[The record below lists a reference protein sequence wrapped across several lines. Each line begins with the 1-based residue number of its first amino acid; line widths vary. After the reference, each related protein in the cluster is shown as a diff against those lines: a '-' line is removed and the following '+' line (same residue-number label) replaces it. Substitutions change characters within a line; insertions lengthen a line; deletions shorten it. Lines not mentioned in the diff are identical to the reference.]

1 MKAMFFLI
9 CIAFSTF
16 SGRAAADPSCEGR
29 FVNPITDVCWRCI
42 FPLSLGSVQVGK
54 GDLPDTSNPGSP
66 LQLCPAP
73 PPLFVRPG
81 LAIGYWEPM
90 AMTDVSRSPGCMVNL
105 GGFSINLGKTG
116 MGTARKD
123 DKQVTGTWSTIEK
136 MCIAISVLIV
146 AGNWVKKHN
155 VMDLLGWVFSLTL
168 VSMLVVIRTPVQ
180 IIDYSNVAQVYEVD
194 NVPIGLAIPASL
206 TTRVGN
212 ALIQSYEMV
221 FALPDSV
228 TYSKTGM
235 LFGSNLVAKSTDF
248 LSQNPQITTLF
259 SDYVQNCVMGDI
271 FLNHKYSFEELLNS
285 PDPYTL
291 IFANPSPLRGV
302 FDKNN
307 QFQTC
312 EEASRDLKSALALDT
327 QTGGKTWNYYV
338 RQLFGGKPNPD
349 LLFSQM
355 IGDSYNYFYSSGQS
369 AGQIIRQNVTMNAL
383 RSGIQSY
390 AARSGDTA
398 SLVNMANT
406 SSLEKQRLAQATMG
420 HQALRTL
427 PLMQTVIMG
436 IMIGMFPIM
445 VMAAMFNMM
454 TLQVLKGYV
463 FALIWLQT
471 WPLLFAILNSAMAYY
486 AKQNGV
492 PVVLSELSQ
501 VQLKNSDIATTAGYI
516 AVMIPPLSWG
526 IVKSMGAAFSSAY
539 SHFSSSGL
547 SATSQAASGVVDGNY
562 SFANMQMENV
572 SGYSWGTNSTTS
584 FGQMSRQLANGGMS
598 TQTRDGSMVWD
609 SGGAMSKL
617 PVDINVGRQIASA
630 QQQMAREA
638 DVQAESALHGYN
650 SSVTSA
656 WNSLQQF
663 GTNKGNSAST
673 TTGADTTDSSQD
685 SMARSKMWN
694 AVVANAKANNI
705 SNEESFQQ
713 LMDDSAKS
721 TQGVDLYGS
730 GKWSS
735 GDQLFG
741 KLGKWGTGLSAEAG
755 VKGSAGW
762 THSSGNTDNVGTSG
776 RESNDSRH
784 DTSSQAAKDFK
795 EASDYFTSRKTTT
808 SGNITDNNAS
818 SRVDQFAASL
828 SSAKNSYD
836 QYTSSRTRS
845 HEYSEMA
852 SRTESMTGQMNENL
866 TQQFANFVQHRA
878 PQDAEAILTNTSSPE
893 IAAQRE
899 ALAREFV
906 KEQVEPRVDA
916 AYQQGRESIGQNMA
930 GVSGGGDNG
939 SVMADYRQN
948 SGRIDA
954 MTQDAGIKD
963 NVDQK
968 VGGMITEN
976 KQQQQ
981 ETRENIQR
989 QGAEVKNENTEMEK
1003 DHKTKANEFKGD
1015 YNERKSKVKSL
1026 PGADSPTE
1034 LEAKAAKIQKDYLDG
1049 KR

>member
-1 MKAMFFLI
+1 
-9 CIAFSTF
+9 
-16 SGRAAADPSCEGR
+16 
-29 FVNPITDVCWRCI
+29 
-42 FPLSLGSVQVGK
+42 
-54 GDLPDTSNPGSP
+54 
-66 LQLCPAP
+66 
-73 PPLFVRPG
+73 
-81 LAIGYWEPM
+81 
-90 AMTDVSRSPGCMVNL
+90 
-105 GGFSINLGKTG
+105 
-116 MGTARKD
+116 
-123 DKQVTGTWSTIEK
+123 
-136 MCIAISVLIV
+136 
-146 AGNWVKKHN
+146 
-155 VMDLLGWVFSLTL
+155 
-168 VSMLVVIRTPVQ
+168 
-180 IIDYSNVAQVYEVD
+180 
-194 NVPIGLAIPASL
+194 
-206 TTRVGN
+206 
-212 ALIQSYEMV
+212 
-221 FALPDSV
+221 
-228 TYSKTGM
+228 
-235 LFGSNLVAKSTDF
+235 
-248 LSQNPQITTLF
+248 
-259 SDYVQNCVMGDI
+259 
-271 FLNHKYSFEELLNS
+271 
-285 PDPYTL
+285 
-291 IFANPSPLRGV
+291 
-302 FDKNN
+302 
-307 QFQTC
+307 
-312 EEASRDLKSALALDT
+312 
-327 QTGGKTWNYYV
+327 
-338 RQLFGGKPNPD
+338 
-349 LLFSQM
+349 
-355 IGDSYNYFYSSGQS
+355 
-369 AGQIIRQNVTMNAL
+369 
-383 RSGIQSY
+383 
-390 AARSGDTA
+390 A

-1026 PGADSPTE
+1026 PGADSLTE

>member
-1 MKAMFFLI
+1 
-9 CIAFSTF
+9 
-16 SGRAAADPSCEGR
+16 
-29 FVNPITDVCWRCI
+29 
-42 FPLSLGSVQVGK
+42 
-54 GDLPDTSNPGSP
+54 
-66 LQLCPAP
+66 
-73 PPLFVRPG
+73 
-81 LAIGYWEPM
+81 
-90 AMTDVSRSPGCMVNL
+90 
-105 GGFSINLGKTG
+105 
-116 MGTARKD
+116 
-123 DKQVTGTWSTIEK
+123 
-136 MCIAISVLIV
+136 
-146 AGNWVKKHN
+146 
-155 VMDLLGWVFSLTL
+155 
-168 VSMLVVIRTPVQ
+168 
-180 IIDYSNVAQVYEVD
+180 EVD

-673 TTGADTTDSSQD
+673 TTGADTTESSQD

>member
-1 MKAMFFLI
+1 
-9 CIAFSTF
+9 
-16 SGRAAADPSCEGR
+16 
-29 FVNPITDVCWRCI
+29 
-42 FPLSLGSVQVGK
+42 
-54 GDLPDTSNPGSP
+54 
-66 LQLCPAP
+66 
-73 PPLFVRPG
+73 
-81 LAIGYWEPM
+81 
-90 AMTDVSRSPGCMVNL
+90 
-105 GGFSINLGKTG
+105 
-116 MGTARKD
+116 
-123 DKQVTGTWSTIEK
+123 
-136 MCIAISVLIV
+136 
-146 AGNWVKKHN
+146 
-155 VMDLLGWVFSLTL
+155 
-168 VSMLVVIRTPVQ
+168 
-180 IIDYSNVAQVYEVD
+180 
-194 NVPIGLAIPASL
+194 
-206 TTRVGN
+206 
-212 ALIQSYEMV
+212 
-221 FALPDSV
+221 
-228 TYSKTGM
+228 
-235 LFGSNLVAKSTDF
+235 
-248 LSQNPQITTLF
+248 
-259 SDYVQNCVMGDI
+259 
-271 FLNHKYSFEELLNS
+271 
-285 PDPYTL
+285 
-291 IFANPSPLRGV
+291 
-302 FDKNN
+302 
-307 QFQTC
+307 
-312 EEASRDLKSALALDT
+312 
-327 QTGGKTWNYYV
+327 
-338 RQLFGGKPNPD
+338 D

-673 TTGADTTDSSQD
+673 TTGADTTESSQD

>member
-1 MKAMFFLI
+1 MLEIYA
-9 CIAFSTF
+9 IA
-16 SGRAAADPSCEGR
+16 GGDWLRGNLNAIAA
-29 FVNPITDVCWRCI
+29 F
-42 FPLSLGSVQVGK
+42 
-54 GDLPDTSNPGSP
+54 
-66 LQLCPAP
+66 
-73 PPLFVRPG
+73 
-81 LAIGYWEPM
+81 
-90 AMTDVSRSPGCMVNL
+90 
-105 GGFSINLGKTG
+105 
-116 MGTARKD
+116 MGTS
-123 DKQVTGTWSTIEK
+123 TWSTIEK

-155 VMDLLGWVFSLTL
+155 VMDLIGWVFSLTL

-206 TTRVGN
+206 TTRAGN

-312 EEASRDLKSALALDT
+312 EEASRDLKSALVLDT

-673 TTGADTTDSSQD
+673 TTGADTTESSQD

-1026 PGADSPTE
+1026 
-1034 LEAKAAKIQKDYLDG
+1034 
-1049 KR
+1049 

>member
-1 MKAMFFLI
+1 
-9 CIAFSTF
+9 
-16 SGRAAADPSCEGR
+16 
-29 FVNPITDVCWRCI
+29 
-42 FPLSLGSVQVGK
+42 
-54 GDLPDTSNPGSP
+54 
-66 LQLCPAP
+66 
-73 PPLFVRPG
+73 
-81 LAIGYWEPM
+81 
-90 AMTDVSRSPGCMVNL
+90 
-105 GGFSINLGKTG
+105 
-116 MGTARKD
+116 
-123 DKQVTGTWSTIEK
+123 
-136 MCIAISVLIV
+136 
-146 AGNWVKKHN
+146 
-155 VMDLLGWVFSLTL
+155 
-168 VSMLVVIRTPVQ
+168 
-180 IIDYSNVAQVYEVD
+180 
-194 NVPIGLAIPASL
+194 
-206 TTRVGN
+206 
-212 ALIQSYEMV
+212 
-221 FALPDSV
+221 
-228 TYSKTGM
+228 
-235 LFGSNLVAKSTDF
+235 
-248 LSQNPQITTLF
+248 
-259 SDYVQNCVMGDI
+259 
-271 FLNHKYSFEELLNS
+271 KYSFEELLNS

-312 EEASRDLKSALALDT
+312 EEASRDLKSALVLDT

-584 FGQMSRQLANGGMS
+584 FGQMSRQLANGGIS

-673 TTGADTTDSSQD
+673 TTGADTTESSQD

>member
-1 MKAMFFLI
+1 
-9 CIAFSTF
+9 
-16 SGRAAADPSCEGR
+16 
-29 FVNPITDVCWRCI
+29 
-42 FPLSLGSVQVGK
+42 
-54 GDLPDTSNPGSP
+54 
-66 LQLCPAP
+66 
-73 PPLFVRPG
+73 
-81 LAIGYWEPM
+81 
-90 AMTDVSRSPGCMVNL
+90 
-105 GGFSINLGKTG
+105 
-116 MGTARKD
+116 
-123 DKQVTGTWSTIEK
+123 
-136 MCIAISVLIV
+136 
-146 AGNWVKKHN
+146 
-155 VMDLLGWVFSLTL
+155 
-168 VSMLVVIRTPVQ
+168 
-180 IIDYSNVAQVYEVD
+180 
-194 NVPIGLAIPASL
+194 
-206 TTRVGN
+206 
-212 ALIQSYEMV
+212 
-221 FALPDSV
+221 
-228 TYSKTGM
+228 
-235 LFGSNLVAKSTDF
+235 
-248 LSQNPQITTLF
+248 
-259 SDYVQNCVMGDI
+259 
-271 FLNHKYSFEELLNS
+271 
-285 PDPYTL
+285 
-291 IFANPSPLRGV
+291 
-302 FDKNN
+302 
-307 QFQTC
+307 
-312 EEASRDLKSALALDT
+312 
-327 QTGGKTWNYYV
+327 
-338 RQLFGGKPNPD
+338 
-349 LLFSQM
+349 
-355 IGDSYNYFYSSGQS
+355 
-369 AGQIIRQNVTMNAL
+369 
-383 RSGIQSY
+383 
-390 AARSGDTA
+390 
-398 SLVNMANT
+398 
-406 SSLEKQRLAQATMG
+406 
-420 HQALRTL
+420 TL

-673 TTGADTTDSSQD
+673 TTGADTTESSQD

>member
-1 MKAMFFLI
+1 
-9 CIAFSTF
+9 
-16 SGRAAADPSCEGR
+16 
-29 FVNPITDVCWRCI
+29 
-42 FPLSLGSVQVGK
+42 
-54 GDLPDTSNPGSP
+54 
-66 LQLCPAP
+66 
-73 PPLFVRPG
+73 
-81 LAIGYWEPM
+81 
-90 AMTDVSRSPGCMVNL
+90 
-105 GGFSINLGKTG
+105 
-116 MGTARKD
+116 
-123 DKQVTGTWSTIEK
+123 
-136 MCIAISVLIV
+136 
-146 AGNWVKKHN
+146 
-155 VMDLLGWVFSLTL
+155 
-168 VSMLVVIRTPVQ
+168 

-206 TTRVGN
+206 TTRAGN

-312 EEASRDLKSALALDT
+312 EEASRDLKSALVLDT

-673 TTGADTTDSSQD
+673 TTGADTTESSQD

>member
-1 MKAMFFLI
+1 
-9 CIAFSTF
+9 
-16 SGRAAADPSCEGR
+16 
-29 FVNPITDVCWRCI
+29 
-42 FPLSLGSVQVGK
+42 
-54 GDLPDTSNPGSP
+54 
-66 LQLCPAP
+66 
-73 PPLFVRPG
+73 
-81 LAIGYWEPM
+81 
-90 AMTDVSRSPGCMVNL
+90 
-105 GGFSINLGKTG
+105 
-116 MGTARKD
+116 
-123 DKQVTGTWSTIEK
+123 
-136 MCIAISVLIV
+136 
-146 AGNWVKKHN
+146 
-155 VMDLLGWVFSLTL
+155 
-168 VSMLVVIRTPVQ
+168 
-180 IIDYSNVAQVYEVD
+180 
-194 NVPIGLAIPASL
+194 
-206 TTRVGN
+206 
-212 ALIQSYEMV
+212 
-221 FALPDSV
+221 
-228 TYSKTGM
+228 
-235 LFGSNLVAKSTDF
+235 
-248 LSQNPQITTLF
+248 
-259 SDYVQNCVMGDI
+259 
-271 FLNHKYSFEELLNS
+271 
-285 PDPYTL
+285 
-291 IFANPSPLRGV
+291 
-302 FDKNN
+302 
-307 QFQTC
+307 
-312 EEASRDLKSALALDT
+312 
-327 QTGGKTWNYYV
+327 
-338 RQLFGGKPNPD
+338 
-349 LLFSQM
+349 
-355 IGDSYNYFYSSGQS
+355 GQS

-398 SLVNMANT
+398 SLVNIANT

-420 HQALRTL
+420 HQALRAL
-427 PLMQTVIMG
+427 PLTQTVIMG
-436 IMIGMFPIM
+436 LMIGMFPIM

-463 FALIWLQT
+463 YALIWLQT

-547 SATSQAASGVVDGNY
+547 GATSQAASGVVDGNY

-584 FGQMSRQLANGGMS
+584 FGQMSRQLANGG
-598 TQTRDGSMVWD
+598 TETKTGDGTTIWD
-609 SGGAMSKL
+609 ARSSKL
-617 PVDINVGRQIASA
+617 PVDINVSRQLASA
-630 QQQMAREA
+630 NQQMAREA

-673 TTGADTTDSSQD
+673 TTGADTTESSQD

-713 LMDDSAKS
+713 LMDKS
-721 TQGVDLYGS
+721 TKGSLSGEMYGNA
-730 GKWSS
+730 KWNT
-735 GDQLFG
+735 GDQLAG
-741 KLGKWGTGLSAEAG
+741 KLGKWATGFSAEGG
-755 VKGSAGW
+755 VKASLGASV
-762 THSSGNTDNVGTSG
+762 SSGSTDSTNESG
-776 RESNDSRH
+776 RESHDSRH

-818 SRVDQFAASL
+818 SRVDQFSASL

-836 QYTSSRTRS
+836 QYTTSRTRS

-878 PQDAEAILTNTSSPE
+878 PQNAEAILTNTSSPE

-916 AYQQGRESIGQNMA
+916 AYQQGRESIGQNMTE
-930 GVSGGGDNG
+930 VSGGGDNG
-939 SVMADYRQN
+939 SVMADYRHN

-954 MTQDAGIKD
+954 MTQQANIKD
-963 NVDQK
+963 NVGQK

-976 KQQQQ
+976 KQQHQ
-981 ETRENIQR
+981 ETRENIQQ
-989 QGAEVKNENTEMEK
+989 QGVEVKKENAELEN
-1003 DHKTKANEFKGD
+1003 DHKTKGNDFKNS
-1015 YNERKSKVKSL
+1015 YNDKKEHQTRL
-1026 PGADSPTE
+1026 PGADSTKE
-1034 LEAKAAKIQKDYLDG
+1034 LLDKATKLENEKPKG
-1049 KR
+1049 

>member
-1 MKAMFFLI
+1 
-9 CIAFSTF
+9 
-16 SGRAAADPSCEGR
+16 
-29 FVNPITDVCWRCI
+29 
-42 FPLSLGSVQVGK
+42 
-54 GDLPDTSNPGSP
+54 
-66 LQLCPAP
+66 
-73 PPLFVRPG
+73 
-81 LAIGYWEPM
+81 
-90 AMTDVSRSPGCMVNL
+90 
-105 GGFSINLGKTG
+105 
-116 MGTARKD
+116 
-123 DKQVTGTWSTIEK
+123 
-136 MCIAISVLIV
+136 
-146 AGNWVKKHN
+146 
-155 VMDLLGWVFSLTL
+155 
-168 VSMLVVIRTPVQ
+168 
-180 IIDYSNVAQVYEVD
+180 
-194 NVPIGLAIPASL
+194 GLAIPASL
-206 TTRVGN
+206 TTRAGN

-312 EEASRDLKSALALDT
+312 EEASRDLKSALVLDT

-673 TTGADTTDSSQD
+673 TTGADTTESSQD

>member
-1 MKAMFFLI
+1 
-9 CIAFSTF
+9 
-16 SGRAAADPSCEGR
+16 
-29 FVNPITDVCWRCI
+29 
-42 FPLSLGSVQVGK
+42 
-54 GDLPDTSNPGSP
+54 
-66 LQLCPAP
+66 
-73 PPLFVRPG
+73 
-81 LAIGYWEPM
+81 
-90 AMTDVSRSPGCMVNL
+90 
-105 GGFSINLGKTG
+105 
-116 MGTARKD
+116 
-123 DKQVTGTWSTIEK
+123 
-136 MCIAISVLIV
+136 
-146 AGNWVKKHN
+146 
-155 VMDLLGWVFSLTL
+155 
-168 VSMLVVIRTPVQ
+168 
-180 IIDYSNVAQVYEVD
+180 
-194 NVPIGLAIPASL
+194 
-206 TTRVGN
+206 
-212 ALIQSYEMV
+212 
-221 FALPDSV
+221 
-228 TYSKTGM
+228 
-235 LFGSNLVAKSTDF
+235 
-248 LSQNPQITTLF
+248 
-259 SDYVQNCVMGDI
+259 
-271 FLNHKYSFEELLNS
+271 
-285 PDPYTL
+285 
-291 IFANPSPLRGV
+291 
-302 FDKNN
+302 
-307 QFQTC
+307 
-312 EEASRDLKSALALDT
+312 
-327 QTGGKTWNYYV
+327 
-338 RQLFGGKPNPD
+338 
-349 LLFSQM
+349 
-355 IGDSYNYFYSSGQS
+355 
-369 AGQIIRQNVTMNAL
+369 
-383 RSGIQSY
+383 
-390 AARSGDTA
+390 
-398 SLVNMANT
+398 
-406 SSLEKQRLAQATMG
+406 
-420 HQALRTL
+420 
-427 PLMQTVIMG
+427 
-436 IMIGMFPIM
+436 
-445 VMAAMFNMM
+445 
-454 TLQVLKGYV
+454 LQVLKGYV

-673 TTGADTTDSSQD
+673 TTGADTTESSQD

>member
-1 MKAMFFLI
+1 M
-9 CIAFSTF
+9 
-16 SGRAAADPSCEGR
+16 
-29 FVNPITDVCWRCI
+29 
-42 FPLSLGSVQVGK
+42 
-54 GDLPDTSNPGSP
+54 
-66 LQLCPAP
+66 
-73 PPLFVRPG
+73 
-81 LAIGYWEPM
+81 
-90 AMTDVSRSPGCMVNL
+90 
-105 GGFSINLGKTG
+105 
-116 MGTARKD
+116 
-123 DKQVTGTWSTIEK
+123 
-136 MCIAISVLIV
+136 
-146 AGNWVKKHN
+146 
-155 VMDLLGWVFSLTL
+155 
-168 VSMLVVIRTPVQ
+168 
-180 IIDYSNVAQVYEVD
+180 
-194 NVPIGLAIPASL
+194 
-206 TTRVGN
+206 
-212 ALIQSYEMV
+212 
-221 FALPDSV
+221 
-228 TYSKTGM
+228 
-235 LFGSNLVAKSTDF
+235 
-248 LSQNPQITTLF
+248 SQNPQITTLF

-312 EEASRDLKSALALDT
+312 EEASRDLKSALVLDT

-673 TTGADTTDSSQD
+673 TTGADTTESSQD

>member
-1 MKAMFFLI
+1 
-9 CIAFSTF
+9 
-16 SGRAAADPSCEGR
+16 
-29 FVNPITDVCWRCI
+29 
-42 FPLSLGSVQVGK
+42 
-54 GDLPDTSNPGSP
+54 
-66 LQLCPAP
+66 
-73 PPLFVRPG
+73 
-81 LAIGYWEPM
+81 
-90 AMTDVSRSPGCMVNL
+90 
-105 GGFSINLGKTG
+105 
-116 MGTARKD
+116 
-123 DKQVTGTWSTIEK
+123 
-136 MCIAISVLIV
+136 
-146 AGNWVKKHN
+146 
-155 VMDLLGWVFSLTL
+155 
-168 VSMLVVIRTPVQ
+168 SMLVVIRTPVQ

-206 TTRVGN
+206 TTRAGN

-312 EEASRDLKSALALDT
+312 EEASRDLKSALVLDT

-673 TTGADTTDSSQD
+673 TTGADTTESSQD

>member
-1 MKAMFFLI
+1 MLEVYA
-9 CIAFSTF
+9 IA
-16 SGRAAADPSCEGR
+16 GGDWLRGNLNAIAA
-29 FVNPITDVCWRCI
+29 F
-42 FPLSLGSVQVGK
+42 
-54 GDLPDTSNPGSP
+54 
-66 LQLCPAP
+66 
-73 PPLFVRPG
+73 
-81 LAIGYWEPM
+81 
-90 AMTDVSRSPGCMVNL
+90 
-105 GGFSINLGKTG
+105 
-116 MGTARKD
+116 MG
-123 DKQVTGTWSTIEK
+123 TGTWSTIEK

-155 VMDLLGWVFSLTL
+155 VMDLIGWVFSLTL

-248 LSQNPQITTLF
+248 LSQNPEITTLF

-398 SLVNMANT
+398 SLVNIANT

-420 HQALRTL
+420 HQALRAL
-427 PLMQTVIMG
+427 PLTQTVIMG

-547 SATSQAASGVVDGNY
+547 GATSQAASGVVDGNY

-617 PVDINVGRQIASA
+617 PVDINVGRQIANA
-630 QQQMAREA
+630 QQQMARES

-663 GTNKGNSAST
+663 GTNKGNSTST
-673 TTGADTTDSSQD
+673 TTGADTTESSQD

-954 MTQDAGIKD
+954 MTQDSGIKD

-976 KQQQQ
+976 K
-981 ETRENIQR
+981 
-989 QGAEVKNENTEMEK
+989 GSC
-1003 DHKTKANEFKGD
+1003 D
-1015 YNERKSKVKSL
+1015 
-1026 PGADSPTE
+1026 
-1034 LEAKAAKIQKDYLDG
+1034 
-1049 KR
+1049 

>member
-1 MKAMFFLI
+1 
-9 CIAFSTF
+9 
-16 SGRAAADPSCEGR
+16 
-29 FVNPITDVCWRCI
+29 
-42 FPLSLGSVQVGK
+42 
-54 GDLPDTSNPGSP
+54 
-66 LQLCPAP
+66 
-73 PPLFVRPG
+73 
-81 LAIGYWEPM
+81 
-90 AMTDVSRSPGCMVNL
+90 
-105 GGFSINLGKTG
+105 
-116 MGTARKD
+116 
-123 DKQVTGTWSTIEK
+123 
-136 MCIAISVLIV
+136 
-146 AGNWVKKHN
+146 
-155 VMDLLGWVFSLTL
+155 VMDLIGWVFSLTL

-673 TTGADTTDSSQD
+673 TTGADTTESSQD

>member
-1 MKAMFFLI
+1 MLEVYA
-9 CIAFSTF
+9 IA
-16 SGRAAADPSCEGR
+16 GGDWLRGNLNAIAA
-29 FVNPITDVCWRCI
+29 F
-42 FPLSLGSVQVGK
+42 
-54 GDLPDTSNPGSP
+54 
-66 LQLCPAP
+66 
-73 PPLFVRPG
+73 
-81 LAIGYWEPM
+81 
-90 AMTDVSRSPGCMVNL
+90 
-105 GGFSINLGKTG
+105 
-116 MGTARKD
+116 MG
-123 DKQVTGTWSTIEK
+123 TGTWSTIEK

-146 AGNWVKKHN
+146 AGSWVKKHN
-155 VMDLLGWVFSLTL
+155 VMDLIGWVFSLTL

-420 HQALRTL
+420 HQALRAL

-436 IMIGMFPIM
+436 LMIGMFPIM

-663 GTNKGNSAST
+663 STNKGNSTST
-673 TTGADTTDSSQD
+673 TTGADTTESSQD

-713 LMDDSAKS
+713 LMDESRKGTVS
-721 TQGVDLYGS
+721 GEMYGNA
-730 GKWSS
+730 KWSS
-735 GDQLFG
+735 GDQLVG
-741 KLGKWGTGLSAEAG
+741 ILGKWATGLTAE
-755 VKGSAGW
+755 
-762 THSSGNTDNVGTSG
+762 
-776 RESNDSRH
+776 
-784 DTSSQAAKDFK
+784 
-795 EASDYFTSRKTTT
+795 
-808 SGNITDNNAS
+808 
-818 SRVDQFAASL
+818 
-828 SSAKNSYD
+828 
-836 QYTSSRTRS
+836 
-845 HEYSEMA
+845 
-852 SRTESMTGQMNENL
+852 
-866 TQQFANFVQHRA
+866 
-878 PQDAEAILTNTSSPE
+878 
-893 IAAQRE
+893 
-899 ALAREFV
+899 
-906 KEQVEPRVDA
+906 
-916 AYQQGRESIGQNMA
+916 
-930 GVSGGGDNG
+930 GGG
-939 SVMADYRQN
+939 
-948 SGRIDA
+948 
-954 MTQDAGIKD
+954 
-963 NVDQK
+963 
-968 VGGMITEN
+968 
-976 KQQQQ
+976 
-981 ETRENIQR
+981 
-989 QGAEVKNENTEMEK
+989 
-1003 DHKTKANEFKGD
+1003 
-1015 YNERKSKVKSL
+1015 
-1026 PGADSPTE
+1026 
-1034 LEAKAAKIQKDYLDG
+1034 
-1049 KR
+1049 

>member
-1 MKAMFFLI
+1 
-9 CIAFSTF
+9 
-16 SGRAAADPSCEGR
+16 
-29 FVNPITDVCWRCI
+29 
-42 FPLSLGSVQVGK
+42 
-54 GDLPDTSNPGSP
+54 
-66 LQLCPAP
+66 
-73 PPLFVRPG
+73 
-81 LAIGYWEPM
+81 
-90 AMTDVSRSPGCMVNL
+90 
-105 GGFSINLGKTG
+105 
-116 MGTARKD
+116 
-123 DKQVTGTWSTIEK
+123 
-136 MCIAISVLIV
+136 
-146 AGNWVKKHN
+146 
-155 VMDLLGWVFSLTL
+155 
-168 VSMLVVIRTPVQ
+168 
-180 IIDYSNVAQVYEVD
+180 
-194 NVPIGLAIPASL
+194 
-206 TTRVGN
+206 
-212 ALIQSYEMV
+212 
-221 FALPDSV
+221 
-228 TYSKTGM
+228 
-235 LFGSNLVAKSTDF
+235 
-248 LSQNPQITTLF
+248 
-259 SDYVQNCVMGDI
+259 
-271 FLNHKYSFEELLNS
+271 
-285 PDPYTL
+285 
-291 IFANPSPLRGV
+291 
-302 FDKNN
+302 
-307 QFQTC
+307 
-312 EEASRDLKSALALDT
+312 
-327 QTGGKTWNYYV
+327 
-338 RQLFGGKPNPD
+338 
-349 LLFSQM
+349 
-355 IGDSYNYFYSSGQS
+355 
-369 AGQIIRQNVTMNAL
+369 
-383 RSGIQSY
+383 
-390 AARSGDTA
+390 
-398 SLVNMANT
+398 
-406 SSLEKQRLAQATMG
+406 
-420 HQALRTL
+420 
-427 PLMQTVIMG
+427 
-436 IMIGMFPIM
+436 
-445 VMAAMFNMM
+445 AMFNMM

-673 TTGADTTDSSQD
+673 TTGADTTESSQD

>member
-1 MKAMFFLI
+1 MLEVYA
-9 CIAFSTF
+9 IA
-16 SGRAAADPSCEGR
+16 GGDWLRGNLNAIAA
-29 FVNPITDVCWRCI
+29 F
-42 FPLSLGSVQVGK
+42 
-54 GDLPDTSNPGSP
+54 
-66 LQLCPAP
+66 
-73 PPLFVRPG
+73 
-81 LAIGYWEPM
+81 
-90 AMTDVSRSPGCMVNL
+90 
-105 GGFSINLGKTG
+105 
-116 MGTARKD
+116 MG
-123 DKQVTGTWSTIEK
+123 TGTWSTIEK

-155 VMDLLGWVFSLTL
+155 VMDLIGWVFSLTL

-248 LSQNPQITTLF
+248 LSQNPEITTLF

-398 SLVNMANT
+398 SLVNIANT

-420 HQALRTL
+420 HQALRAL
-427 PLMQTVIMG
+427 PLTQTVIMG

-547 SATSQAASGVVDGNY
+547 GATSQAASGVVDGNY

-673 TTGADTTDSSQD
+673 TTGADTTESSQD

-989 QGAEVKNENTEMEK
+989 QGAEVKNENAEMEK

>member
-1 MKAMFFLI
+1 RVYA
-9 CIAFSTF
+9 IA
-16 SGRAAADPSCEGR
+16 GGDWLRGNLNAIAA
-29 FVNPITDVCWRCI
+29 F
-42 FPLSLGSVQVGK
+42 
-54 GDLPDTSNPGSP
+54 
-66 LQLCPAP
+66 
-73 PPLFVRPG
+73 
-81 LAIGYWEPM
+81 
-90 AMTDVSRSPGCMVNL
+90 
-105 GGFSINLGKTG
+105 
-116 MGTARKD
+116 MG
-123 DKQVTGTWSTIEK
+123 TGTWSTIEK

-146 AGNWVKKHN
+146 AGSWVKKHN
-155 VMDLLGWVFSLTL
+155 VMDLIGWVFSLTL

-349 LLFSQM
+349 VLFSQM

-420 HQALRTL
+420 HQALRAL

-436 IMIGMFPIM
+436 LMIGMFPIM

-630 QQQMAREA
+630 QQQMARES

-673 TTGADTTDSSQD
+673 TTGADTTESSQD
-685 SMARSKMWN
+685 SMARSKMMN
-694 AVVANAKANNI
+694 AVDSYAKANHI
-705 SNEESFQQ
+705 SRDEAFGQ
-713 LMDDSAKS
+713 LMDKS
-721 TQGVDLYGS
+721 VR
-730 GKWSS
+730 
-735 GDQLFG
+735 GD
-741 KLGKWGTGLSAEAG
+741 
-755 VKGSAGW
+755 
-762 THSSGNTDNVGTSG
+762 
-776 RESNDSRH
+776 
-784 DTSSQAAKDFK
+784 
-795 EASDYFTSRKTTT
+795 
-808 SGNITDNNAS
+808 
-818 SRVDQFAASL
+818 
-828 SSAKNSYD
+828 
-836 QYTSSRTRS
+836 
-845 HEYSEMA
+845 
-852 SRTESMTGQMNENL
+852 
-866 TQQFANFVQHRA
+866 
-878 PQDAEAILTNTSSPE
+878 
-893 IAAQRE
+893 
-899 ALAREFV
+899 
-906 KEQVEPRVDA
+906 
-916 AYQQGRESIGQNMA
+916 
-930 GVSGGGDNG
+930 VSG
-939 SVMADYRQN
+939 
-948 SGRIDA
+948 
-954 MTQDAGIKD
+954 
-963 NVDQK
+963 
-968 VGGMITEN
+968 
-976 KQQQQ
+976 
-981 ETRENIQR
+981 
-989 QGAEVKNENTEMEK
+989 
-1003 DHKTKANEFKGD
+1003 
-1015 YNERKSKVKSL
+1015 
-1026 PGADSPTE
+1026 
-1034 LEAKAAKIQKDYLDG
+1034 EAYV
-1049 KR
+1049 

>member
-1 MKAMFFLI
+1 MLEVYA
-9 CIAFSTF
+9 IA
-16 SGRAAADPSCEGR
+16 GGDWLRGNLNAIAA
-29 FVNPITDVCWRCI
+29 F
-42 FPLSLGSVQVGK
+42 
-54 GDLPDTSNPGSP
+54 
-66 LQLCPAP
+66 
-73 PPLFVRPG
+73 
-81 LAIGYWEPM
+81 
-90 AMTDVSRSPGCMVNL
+90 
-105 GGFSINLGKTG
+105 
-116 MGTARKD
+116 MG
-123 DKQVTGTWSTIEK
+123 TGTWSTIEK

-146 AGNWVKKHN
+146 AGSWVKKHN

-248 LSQNPQITTLF
+248 LSQNPEITTLF

-398 SLVNMANT
+398 SLVNIANT

-427 PLMQTVIMG
+427 PLTQTVIMG

-663 GTNKGNSAST
+663 GTNKGNSTST
-673 TTGADTTDSSQD
+673 TTGADTTESSQD

-713 LMDDSAKS
+713 LMDKS
-721 TQGVDLYGS
+721 TKGSVSGEIYGG

-735 GDQLFG
+735 GDQLAG
-741 KLGKWGTGLSAEAG
+741 KLGKLATGFSAEG
-755 VKGSAGW
+755 GFKGSVAL
-762 THSSGNTDNVGTSG
+762 SGTSGSTDSTNESG
-776 RESNDSRH
+776 RESHDSRH

-818 SRVDQFAASL
+818 SRVDQFSASL

-836 QYTSSRTRS
+836 QYTTSRTRS

-852 SRTESMTGQMNENL
+852 SRTESMSGQMNENL

-939 SVMADYRQN
+939 SVMADYGQN

-963 NVDQK
+963 NVGQK
-968 VGGMITEN
+968 VDGMIAEN
-976 KQQQQ
+976 KQQHK
-981 ETRENIQR
+981 ETRENIQQ
-989 QGAEVKNENTEMEK
+989 QGVEVKKENAELEN
-1003 DHKTKANEFKGD
+1003 DHKTKGNDFKNT
-1015 YNERKSKVKSL
+1015 YNNKKESQTKL
-1026 PGADSPTE
+1026 PGADTTKE
-1034 LEAKAAKIQKDYLDG
+1034 LLDKARKLENETS

>member
-1 MKAMFFLI
+1 
-9 CIAFSTF
+9 
-16 SGRAAADPSCEGR
+16 
-29 FVNPITDVCWRCI
+29 
-42 FPLSLGSVQVGK
+42 
-54 GDLPDTSNPGSP
+54 
-66 LQLCPAP
+66 
-73 PPLFVRPG
+73 
-81 LAIGYWEPM
+81 
-90 AMTDVSRSPGCMVNL
+90 
-105 GGFSINLGKTG
+105 
-116 MGTARKD
+116 
-123 DKQVTGTWSTIEK
+123 
-136 MCIAISVLIV
+136 
-146 AGNWVKKHN
+146 
-155 VMDLLGWVFSLTL
+155 
-168 VSMLVVIRTPVQ
+168 RTPVQ

-206 TTRVGN
+206 TTRAGN

-312 EEASRDLKSALALDT
+312 EEASRDLKSALVLDT

-673 TTGADTTDSSQD
+673 TTGADTTESSQD

>member
-1 MKAMFFLI
+1 
-9 CIAFSTF
+9 
-16 SGRAAADPSCEGR
+16 
-29 FVNPITDVCWRCI
+29 
-42 FPLSLGSVQVGK
+42 
-54 GDLPDTSNPGSP
+54 
-66 LQLCPAP
+66 
-73 PPLFVRPG
+73 
-81 LAIGYWEPM
+81 
-90 AMTDVSRSPGCMVNL
+90 
-105 GGFSINLGKTG
+105 
-116 MGTARKD
+116 
-123 DKQVTGTWSTIEK
+123 
-136 MCIAISVLIV
+136 
-146 AGNWVKKHN
+146 
-155 VMDLLGWVFSLTL
+155 
-168 VSMLVVIRTPVQ
+168 
-180 IIDYSNVAQVYEVD
+180 
-194 NVPIGLAIPASL
+194 
-206 TTRVGN
+206 
-212 ALIQSYEMV
+212 
-221 FALPDSV
+221 
-228 TYSKTGM
+228 
-235 LFGSNLVAKSTDF
+235 
-248 LSQNPQITTLF
+248 QITTLF

-312 EEASRDLKSALALDT
+312 EEASRDLKSALVLDT

-673 TTGADTTDSSQD
+673 TTGADTTESSQD

>member
-1 MKAMFFLI
+1 M
-9 CIAFSTF
+9 
-16 SGRAAADPSCEGR
+16 
-29 FVNPITDVCWRCI
+29 
-42 FPLSLGSVQVGK
+42 
-54 GDLPDTSNPGSP
+54 
-66 LQLCPAP
+66 
-73 PPLFVRPG
+73 
-81 LAIGYWEPM
+81 AI
-90 AMTDVSRSPGCMVNL
+90 
-105 GGFSINLGKTG
+105 
-116 MGTARKD
+116 
-123 DKQVTGTWSTIEK
+123 
-136 MCIAISVLIV
+136 
-146 AGNWVKKHN
+146 
-155 VMDLLGWVFSLTL
+155 
-168 VSMLVVIRTPVQ
+168 
-180 IIDYSNVAQVYEVD
+180 
-194 NVPIGLAIPASL
+194 
-206 TTRVGN
+206 
-212 ALIQSYEMV
+212 
-221 FALPDSV
+221 
-228 TYSKTGM
+228 
-235 LFGSNLVAKSTDF
+235 
-248 LSQNPQITTLF
+248 
-259 SDYVQNCVMGDI
+259 
-271 FLNHKYSFEELLNS
+271 
-285 PDPYTL
+285 
-291 IFANPSPLRGV
+291 
-302 FDKNN
+302 

-584 FGQMSRQLANGGMS
+584 FGQMSRQLANGGIS

-609 SGGAMSKL
+609 SSGAMSKL

-673 TTGADTTDSSQD
+673 TTGADTTESSQD

>member
-1 MKAMFFLI
+1 MLEVYA
-9 CIAFSTF
+9 IA
-16 SGRAAADPSCEGR
+16 GGDWLRGNLNAIAA
-29 FVNPITDVCWRCI
+29 F
-42 FPLSLGSVQVGK
+42 
-54 GDLPDTSNPGSP
+54 
-66 LQLCPAP
+66 
-73 PPLFVRPG
+73 
-81 LAIGYWEPM
+81 
-90 AMTDVSRSPGCMVNL
+90 
-105 GGFSINLGKTG
+105 
-116 MGTARKD
+116 MG
-123 DKQVTGTWSTIEK
+123 TGTWSTIEK

-155 VMDLLGWVFSLTL
+155 VMELIGWVFSLTL
-168 VSMLVVIRTPVQ
+168 VSMLIVIRTPVQ

-248 LSQNPQITTLF
+248 LSQNPEITTLF

-271 FLNHKYSFEELLNS
+271 FLNHKYSFEDLLNS

-398 SLVNMANT
+398 SLVNIANT

-420 HQALRTL
+420 HQALRAL
-427 PLMQTVIMG
+427 PLTQTVIMG

-547 SATSQAASGVVDGNY
+547 GATSQAASGVVDGNY

-630 QQQMAREA
+630 QQQMARES

-673 TTGADTTDSSQD
+673 TTGADTTESSQD

-713 LMDDSAKS
+713 LMDKS
-721 TQGVDLYGS
+721 TKGAVSGEIYGG

-735 GDQLFG
+735 GDQLAG
-741 KLGKWGTGLSAEAG
+741 KLGKLATGFSADG
-755 VKGSAGW
+755 GFKGSVAL
-762 THSSGNTDNVGTSG
+762 SGTSGSTDSTNESG
-776 RESNDSRH
+776 RESHDSRH

-818 SRVDQFAASL
+818 SRVDQFSASL

-836 QYTSSRTRS
+836 QYTTSRTRS

-906 KEQVEPRVDA
+906 KEQVEPRVDG
-916 AYQQGRESIGQNMA
+916 AYQQGRESIGQNMT

-939 SVMADYRQN
+939 SVMADYGQN
-948 SGRIDA
+948 SGRIDT
-954 MTQDAGIKD
+954 MTQEAGIKGD
-963 NVDQK
+963 VGQK
-968 VGGMITEN
+968 VDGMIAEN
-976 KQQQQ
+976 KQQHQ
-981 ETRENIQR
+981 ETRENIQQ
-989 QGAEVKNENTEMEK
+989 QGVEVKKENAELEN
-1003 DHKTKANEFKGD
+1003 DHKTKGNDFKNT
-1015 YNERKSKVKSL
+1015 YNNKKESQTKL
-1026 PGADSPTE
+1026 LGADTTKE
-1034 LEAKAAKIQKDYLDG
+1034 LLDKARKLENETS

>member
-1 MKAMFFLI
+1 
-9 CIAFSTF
+9 
-16 SGRAAADPSCEGR
+16 
-29 FVNPITDVCWRCI
+29 
-42 FPLSLGSVQVGK
+42 
-54 GDLPDTSNPGSP
+54 
-66 LQLCPAP
+66 
-73 PPLFVRPG
+73 
-81 LAIGYWEPM
+81 
-90 AMTDVSRSPGCMVNL
+90 
-105 GGFSINLGKTG
+105 
-116 MGTARKD
+116 
-123 DKQVTGTWSTIEK
+123 
-136 MCIAISVLIV
+136 
-146 AGNWVKKHN
+146 
-155 VMDLLGWVFSLTL
+155 
-168 VSMLVVIRTPVQ
+168 
-180 IIDYSNVAQVYEVD
+180 
-194 NVPIGLAIPASL
+194 
-206 TTRVGN
+206 
-212 ALIQSYEMV
+212 
-221 FALPDSV
+221 
-228 TYSKTGM
+228 
-235 LFGSNLVAKSTDF
+235 
-248 LSQNPQITTLF
+248 
-259 SDYVQNCVMGDI
+259 
-271 FLNHKYSFEELLNS
+271 
-285 PDPYTL
+285 
-291 IFANPSPLRGV
+291 
-302 FDKNN
+302 
-307 QFQTC
+307 
-312 EEASRDLKSALALDT
+312 
-327 QTGGKTWNYYV
+327 
-338 RQLFGGKPNPD
+338 
-349 LLFSQM
+349 
-355 IGDSYNYFYSSGQS
+355 
-369 AGQIIRQNVTMNAL
+369 NAL

-673 TTGADTTDSSQD
+673 TTGADTTESSQD

>member
-1 MKAMFFLI
+1 MLEIYA
-9 CIAFSTF
+9 IA
-16 SGRAAADPSCEGR
+16 GGDWLRGNLNAIAA
-29 FVNPITDVCWRCI
+29 F
-42 FPLSLGSVQVGK
+42 
-54 GDLPDTSNPGSP
+54 
-66 LQLCPAP
+66 
-73 PPLFVRPG
+73 
-81 LAIGYWEPM
+81 
-90 AMTDVSRSPGCMVNL
+90 
-105 GGFSINLGKTG
+105 
-116 MGTARKD
+116 MGTS
-123 DKQVTGTWSTIEK
+123 TWSTIEK

-155 VMDLLGWVFSLTL
+155 VMDLIGWVFSLTL

-206 TTRVGN
+206 TTRAGN

-312 EEASRDLKSALALDT
+312 EEASRDLKSALVLDT

-617 PVDINVGRQIASA
+617 PVDINVGRQVASA

-673 TTGADTTDSSQD
+673 TTGADTTESSQD

>member
-1 MKAMFFLI
+1 
-9 CIAFSTF
+9 
-16 SGRAAADPSCEGR
+16 
-29 FVNPITDVCWRCI
+29 
-42 FPLSLGSVQVGK
+42 
-54 GDLPDTSNPGSP
+54 
-66 LQLCPAP
+66 
-73 PPLFVRPG
+73 
-81 LAIGYWEPM
+81 
-90 AMTDVSRSPGCMVNL
+90 
-105 GGFSINLGKTG
+105 
-116 MGTARKD
+116 
-123 DKQVTGTWSTIEK
+123 
-136 MCIAISVLIV
+136 
-146 AGNWVKKHN
+146 
-155 VMDLLGWVFSLTL
+155 
-168 VSMLVVIRTPVQ
+168 
-180 IIDYSNVAQVYEVD
+180 QVYEVD

-206 TTRVGN
+206 TTRAGN

-312 EEASRDLKSALALDT
+312 EEASRDLKSALVLDT

-673 TTGADTTDSSQD
+673 TTGADTTESSQD

>member
-1 MKAMFFLI
+1 
-9 CIAFSTF
+9 
-16 SGRAAADPSCEGR
+16 
-29 FVNPITDVCWRCI
+29 
-42 FPLSLGSVQVGK
+42 
-54 GDLPDTSNPGSP
+54 
-66 LQLCPAP
+66 
-73 PPLFVRPG
+73 
-81 LAIGYWEPM
+81 
-90 AMTDVSRSPGCMVNL
+90 
-105 GGFSINLGKTG
+105 
-116 MGTARKD
+116 
-123 DKQVTGTWSTIEK
+123 
-136 MCIAISVLIV
+136 
-146 AGNWVKKHN
+146 
-155 VMDLLGWVFSLTL
+155 
-168 VSMLVVIRTPVQ
+168 
-180 IIDYSNVAQVYEVD
+180 
-194 NVPIGLAIPASL
+194 
-206 TTRVGN
+206 
-212 ALIQSYEMV
+212 
-221 FALPDSV
+221 
-228 TYSKTGM
+228 
-235 LFGSNLVAKSTDF
+235 
-248 LSQNPQITTLF
+248 
-259 SDYVQNCVMGDI
+259 
-271 FLNHKYSFEELLNS
+271 
-285 PDPYTL
+285 
-291 IFANPSPLRGV
+291 
-302 FDKNN
+302 
-307 QFQTC
+307 
-312 EEASRDLKSALALDT
+312 
-327 QTGGKTWNYYV
+327 
-338 RQLFGGKPNPD
+338 
-349 LLFSQM
+349 M

-673 TTGADTTDSSQD
+673 TTGADTTESSQD

>member
-1 MKAMFFLI
+1 MLEVYA
-9 CIAFSTF
+9 IA
-16 SGRAAADPSCEGR
+16 GGDWLRGNLNAIAA
-29 FVNPITDVCWRCI
+29 F
-42 FPLSLGSVQVGK
+42 
-54 GDLPDTSNPGSP
+54 
-66 LQLCPAP
+66 
-73 PPLFVRPG
+73 
-81 LAIGYWEPM
+81 
-90 AMTDVSRSPGCMVNL
+90 
-105 GGFSINLGKTG
+105 
-116 MGTARKD
+116 MG
-123 DKQVTGTWSTIEK
+123 TGTWSTIEK

-146 AGNWVKKHN
+146 AGSWVKKHN
-155 VMDLLGWVFSLTL
+155 VMDLIGWVFSLTL

-349 LLFSQM
+349 VLFSQM

-420 HQALRTL
+420 HQALRAL

-436 IMIGMFPIM
+436 LMIGMFPIM

-630 QQQMAREA
+630 QQQMARES

-673 TTGADTTDSSQD
+673 TTGADTTESSQD
-685 SMARSKMWN
+685 SMARSKMMN
-694 AVVANAKANNI
+694 AVDSYAKANHI
-705 SNEESFQQ
+705 SRDEAFGQ
-713 LMDDSAKS
+713 LMDKS
-721 TQGVDLYGS
+721 VR
-730 GKWSS
+730 
-735 GDQLFG
+735 GD
-741 KLGKWGTGLSAEAG
+741 
-755 VKGSAGW
+755 
-762 THSSGNTDNVGTSG
+762 
-776 RESNDSRH
+776 
-784 DTSSQAAKDFK
+784 
-795 EASDYFTSRKTTT
+795 
-808 SGNITDNNAS
+808 
-818 SRVDQFAASL
+818 
-828 SSAKNSYD
+828 
-836 QYTSSRTRS
+836 
-845 HEYSEMA
+845 
-852 SRTESMTGQMNENL
+852 
-866 TQQFANFVQHRA
+866 
-878 PQDAEAILTNTSSPE
+878 
-893 IAAQRE
+893 
-899 ALAREFV
+899 
-906 KEQVEPRVDA
+906 
-916 AYQQGRESIGQNMA
+916 
-930 GVSGGGDNG
+930 
-939 SVMADYRQN
+939 
-948 SGRIDA
+948 
-954 MTQDAGIKD
+954 
-963 NVDQK
+963 
-968 VGGMITEN
+968 
-976 KQQQQ
+976 
-981 ETRENIQR
+981 
-989 QGAEVKNENTEMEK
+989 
-1003 DHKTKANEFKGD
+1003 
-1015 YNERKSKVKSL
+1015 
-1026 PGADSPTE
+1026 
-1034 LEAKAAKIQKDYLDG
+1034 
-1049 KR
+1049 

>member
-1 MKAMFFLI
+1 
-9 CIAFSTF
+9 
-16 SGRAAADPSCEGR
+16 
-29 FVNPITDVCWRCI
+29 
-42 FPLSLGSVQVGK
+42 
-54 GDLPDTSNPGSP
+54 
-66 LQLCPAP
+66 
-73 PPLFVRPG
+73 
-81 LAIGYWEPM
+81 
-90 AMTDVSRSPGCMVNL
+90 
-105 GGFSINLGKTG
+105 
-116 MGTARKD
+116 
-123 DKQVTGTWSTIEK
+123 
-136 MCIAISVLIV
+136 
-146 AGNWVKKHN
+146 
-155 VMDLLGWVFSLTL
+155 
-168 VSMLVVIRTPVQ
+168 
-180 IIDYSNVAQVYEVD
+180 
-194 NVPIGLAIPASL
+194 AIPASL

-584 FGQMSRQLANGGMS
+584 FGQMSRQLANGGIS

-609 SGGAMSKL
+609 SSGAMSKL

-673 TTGADTTDSSQD
+673 TTGADTTESSQD

>member
-1 MKAMFFLI
+1 
-9 CIAFSTF
+9 
-16 SGRAAADPSCEGR
+16 
-29 FVNPITDVCWRCI
+29 
-42 FPLSLGSVQVGK
+42 
-54 GDLPDTSNPGSP
+54 
-66 LQLCPAP
+66 
-73 PPLFVRPG
+73 
-81 LAIGYWEPM
+81 
-90 AMTDVSRSPGCMVNL
+90 
-105 GGFSINLGKTG
+105 
-116 MGTARKD
+116 
-123 DKQVTGTWSTIEK
+123 
-136 MCIAISVLIV
+136 
-146 AGNWVKKHN
+146 
-155 VMDLLGWVFSLTL
+155 VFSLTL

-206 TTRVGN
+206 TTRAGN

-312 EEASRDLKSALALDT
+312 EEASRDLKSALVLDT

-673 TTGADTTDSSQD
+673 TTGADTTESSQD

>member
-1 MKAMFFLI
+1 MLEIYA
-9 CIAFSTF
+9 IA
-16 SGRAAADPSCEGR
+16 GGDWLRGNLNAIAA
-29 FVNPITDVCWRCI
+29 F
-42 FPLSLGSVQVGK
+42 
-54 GDLPDTSNPGSP
+54 
-66 LQLCPAP
+66 
-73 PPLFVRPG
+73 
-81 LAIGYWEPM
+81 
-90 AMTDVSRSPGCMVNL
+90 
-105 GGFSINLGKTG
+105 
-116 MGTARKD
+116 MGTS
-123 DKQVTGTWSTIEK
+123 TWSTIEK

-155 VMDLLGWVFSLTL
+155 VMDLIGWVFSLTL

-206 TTRVGN
+206 TTRAGN

-312 EEASRDLKSALALDT
+312 EEASRDLKSALVLDT

-673 TTGADTTDSSQD
+673 TTGADTTESSQD

-916 AYQQGRESIGQNMA
+916 A
-930 GVSGGGDNG
+930 
-939 SVMADYRQN
+939 
-948 SGRIDA
+948 
-954 MTQDAGIKD
+954 
-963 NVDQK
+963 
-968 VGGMITEN
+968 
-976 KQQQQ
+976 
-981 ETRENIQR
+981 
-989 QGAEVKNENTEMEK
+989 
-1003 DHKTKANEFKGD
+1003 
-1015 YNERKSKVKSL
+1015 
-1026 PGADSPTE
+1026 
-1034 LEAKAAKIQKDYLDG
+1034 
-1049 KR
+1049 

>member
-1 MKAMFFLI
+1 MLEIYA
-9 CIAFSTF
+9 IA
-16 SGRAAADPSCEGR
+16 GGDWLRGNLNAIAA
-29 FVNPITDVCWRCI
+29 F
-42 FPLSLGSVQVGK
+42 
-54 GDLPDTSNPGSP
+54 
-66 LQLCPAP
+66 
-73 PPLFVRPG
+73 
-81 LAIGYWEPM
+81 
-90 AMTDVSRSPGCMVNL
+90 
-105 GGFSINLGKTG
+105 
-116 MGTARKD
+116 MGTS
-123 DKQVTGTWSTIEK
+123 TWSTIEK

-155 VMDLLGWVFSLTL
+155 VMDLIGWVFSLTL

-206 TTRVGN
+206 TTRAGN

-312 EEASRDLKSALALDT
+312 EEASRDLKSALVLDT

-673 TTGADTTDSSQD
+673 TTGADTTESSQD

-721 TQGVDLYGS
+721 TQG
-730 GKWSS
+730 
-735 GDQLFG
+735 
-741 KLGKWGTGLSAEAG
+741 
-755 VKGSAGW
+755 
-762 THSSGNTDNVGTSG
+762 
-776 RESNDSRH
+776 
-784 DTSSQAAKDFK
+784 
-795 EASDYFTSRKTTT
+795 
-808 SGNITDNNAS
+808 
-818 SRVDQFAASL
+818 
-828 SSAKNSYD
+828 
-836 QYTSSRTRS
+836 
-845 HEYSEMA
+845 
-852 SRTESMTGQMNENL
+852 
-866 TQQFANFVQHRA
+866 
-878 PQDAEAILTNTSSPE
+878 
-893 IAAQRE
+893 
-899 ALAREFV
+899 
-906 KEQVEPRVDA
+906 
-916 AYQQGRESIGQNMA
+916 
-930 GVSGGGDNG
+930 
-939 SVMADYRQN
+939 
-948 SGRIDA
+948 
-954 MTQDAGIKD
+954 
-963 NVDQK
+963 
-968 VGGMITEN
+968 
-976 KQQQQ
+976 
-981 ETRENIQR
+981 
-989 QGAEVKNENTEMEK
+989 
-1003 DHKTKANEFKGD
+1003 
-1015 YNERKSKVKSL
+1015 
-1026 PGADSPTE
+1026 
-1034 LEAKAAKIQKDYLDG
+1034 
-1049 KR
+1049 

>member
-1 MKAMFFLI
+1 MLEIYA
-9 CIAFSTF
+9 IA
-16 SGRAAADPSCEGR
+16 GGDWLRGNLNAIAA
-29 FVNPITDVCWRCI
+29 F
-42 FPLSLGSVQVGK
+42 
-54 GDLPDTSNPGSP
+54 
-66 LQLCPAP
+66 
-73 PPLFVRPG
+73 
-81 LAIGYWEPM
+81 
-90 AMTDVSRSPGCMVNL
+90 
-105 GGFSINLGKTG
+105 
-116 MGTARKD
+116 MGTS
-123 DKQVTGTWSTIEK
+123 TWSTIEK

-155 VMDLLGWVFSLTL
+155 VMDLIGWVFSLTL

-206 TTRVGN
+206 TTRAGN

-259 SDYVQNCVMGDI
+259 SDYVQNCVIGDI

-312 EEASRDLKSALALDT
+312 EEASRDLKSALVLDT

-673 TTGADTTDSSQD
+673 TTGADTTESSQD